1 MASDDVKKSSK
12 SKDKS
17 EKKDKKRSEDA
28 GIKKDKK
35 DKKSEKKKADK
46 LASAL
51 ERHLTES
58 GADVEAEGTPK
69 KSGKVDPEDLI
80 KPAEE
85 LVPFALPLADEKA
98 HKKIYKLI
106 KKGMSLRLLQ
116 SCLPITPCNKSLITF
131 LPSGAKLKAI
141 HRGVKECEKAIKKT
155 PLKKTGISSGTPPP
169 GLVVIAADIS
179 PMDVIMHFP
188 ILCEEHGVPY
198 IYIRSRA
205 DLGVAACTKRAT
217 SVVMLR
223 MEGKPAKGEDKEM
236 KEGEEEGEEEGEK
249 KVSAEEYAESWK
261 ELVKLAEKQWTVQV
275 EPWVKGTHPL
285 QLAAGAL
292 A

>member
-17 EKKDKKRSEDA
+17 EKKDKKRSEEG
-28 GIKKDKK
+28 GIKKEKK

-51 ERHLTES
+51 ERHLNDS
-58 GADVEAEGTPK
+58 PADVDAPGAEGTPK

-106 KKGMSLRLLQ
+106 KKG
-116 SCLPITPCNKSLITF
+116 
-131 LPSGAKLKAI
+131 AKLKAI

-155 PLKKTGISSGTPPP
+155 PLKKTGIPSGTPPP

-236 KEGEEEGEEEGEK
+236 KEGDEEGEK